1 MDFLYYLF
9 NLILQFIVVLSCMIS
24 TFLVGSTFAHD
35 TEDGVTYYPSY
46 SDNTANVYNYNKY
59 KQFEINTKVG
69 YVTDVQLRP
78 GEVVQ
83 KIASGNTTQWQ
94 VDVDIIDGVQ
104 HVYIKPM
111 VSGIRTNMI
120 INTDQRS
127 YRFLVNSTDEMEYVV
142 VFNFA
147 ELDREAQLKAEAE
160 ALAAQQARLDN
171 LKRLQNTH
179 FNTNYK
185 VIKTK
190 NVKTVYVPKN
200 IFDDGQKTYIEV
212 SDLALRDNLPLVYSY
227 DDWEKGKLQLVNYR
241 LKNNVI
247 EIDKVVNK
255 MRVMFSQNS
264 YFDVQ
269 NKNTEYKNTSPGNI
283 QFKGQP
289 ATTLYNADTVNPTE
303 QVSYHDTFVSLNERN
318 RQARMQEYKD
328 LQGGSM
334 DKLDDL
340 INQVEDSIKTDAKSL
355 NPNAQQAQQD
365 NDPKVQQFIQTT
377 YGGSK

>member
-1 MDFLYYLF
+1 MNKKLKYSL
-9 NLILQFIVVLSCMIS
+9 VLSCMIS
-24 TFLVGSTFAHD
+24 TFVMGSTFAHD

-190 NVKTVYVPKN
+190 NVKTVCVPKN

-318 RQARMQEYKD
+318 RQARMKEYKD

>member
-1 MDFLYYLF
+1 MNKKLKYS
-9 NLILQFIVVLSCMIS
+9 VVLSCMIS

-190 NVKTVYVPKN
+190 NVKTAYVPKN

-269 NKNTEYKNTSPGNI
+269 NKNTEYKNTSPDNI

>member
-1 MDFLYYLF
+1 MNKKLKYS
-9 NLILQFIVVLSCMIS
+9 VVLSCMIS

-190 NVKTVYVPKN
+190 NVKTVYVSKN

>member
-1 MDFLYYLF
+1 MNKKLKYS
-9 NLILQFIVVLSCMIS
+9 VVLSCMIS

-190 NVKTVYVPKN
+190 NVKTAYVPKN

-269 NKNTEYKNTSPGNI
+269 NNNTEYKNTSPGNI

>member
-1 MDFLYYLF
+1 MNKKLKYS
-9 NLILQFIVVLSCMIS
+9 VVLSCMIS

-46 SDNTANVYNYNKY
+46 TDNTANVYNYNKY

>member
-1 MDFLYYLF
+1 MNKKLKYSL
-9 NLILQFIVVLSCMIS
+9 VLSCMIS
-24 TFLVGSTFAHD
+24 TFVMGSTFAHD

-190 NVKTVYVPKN
+190 NVKTAYVPKN

>member
-1 MDFLYYLF
+1 MNKKLKYS
-9 NLILQFIVVLSCMIS
+9 VVLSCMIS

-185 VIKTK
+185 VTKTK

>member
-1 MDFLYYLF
+1 MNKKLKYSL
-9 NLILQFIVVLSCMIS
+9 VLSCMIS
-24 TFLVGSTFAHD
+24 TFVMGSTFAHD

-255 MRVMFSQNS
+255 MRVIFSQNS

-355 NPNAQQAQQD
+355 NPNAQQSQQD

>member
-1 MDFLYYLF
+1 MNKKLKYS
-9 NLILQFIVVLSCMIS
+9 VVLSCMIS

-190 NVKTVYVPKN
+190 NVKTAYVPKN

-328 LQGGSM
+328 LQGGNM

>member
-1 MDFLYYLF
+1 MNKKLKYS
-9 NLILQFIVVLSCMIS
+9 VVLSCMIS

-289 ATTLYNADTVNPTE
+289 ATTLYNADTVNPIE

>member
-1 MDFLYYLF
+1 MNKKLKYS
-9 NLILQFIVVLSCMIS
+9 VVLSCMIS

-212 SDLALRDNLPLVYSY
+212 SDLALRDNLPLVYLY

>member
-1 MDFLYYLF
+1 MNKKLKYS
-9 NLILQFIVVLSCMIS
+9 VVLSCMIS
-24 TFLVGSTFAHD
+24 TFLVGSAFAHD

-190 NVKTVYVPKN
+190 NVKTAYVPKN

-303 QVSYHDTFVSLNERN
+303 QVYYHDTFVSLNERN

>member
-1 MDFLYYLF
+1 MNKKLKYS
-9 NLILQFIVVLSCMIS
+9 VVLSCMIS
-24 TFLVGSTFAHD
+24 TFLVGSAFAHD

-190 NVKTVYVPKN
+190 NVKTAYVPKN

-340 INQVEDSIKTDAKSL
+340 INQVEYSIKTDAKSL

>member
-1 MDFLYYLF
+1 MNKKLKYSL
-9 NLILQFIVVLSCMIS
+9 VLSCMIS
-24 TFLVGSTFAHD
+24 TFVMGSTFAHD

-212 SDLALRDNLPLVYSY
+212 SDLSLRDNLPLVYSY

-318 RQARMQEYKD
+318 RQARMKEYKD

-355 NPNAQQAQQD
+355 NPNAQQSQQD

>member
-1 MDFLYYLF
+1 MNKKLKYS
-9 NLILQFIVVLSCMIS
+9 VVLSCMIS
-24 TFLVGSTFAHD
+24 TFLVGSAFAHD

-171 LKRLQNTH
+171 FKRLQNTH

-190 NVKTVYVPKN
+190 NVKTAYVPKN

>member
-1 MDFLYYLF
+1 MNKKLKYS
-9 NLILQFIVVLSCMIS
+9 VVLSCMIS
-24 TFLVGSTFAHD
+24 TFLVGSTFAYD

>member
-1 MDFLYYLF
+1 MNKKLKYS
-9 NLILQFIVVLSCMIS
+9 VVLSCMIS

-355 NPNAQQAQQD
+355 NPNAQQPQQD

>member
-1 MDFLYYLF
+1 MNKKLKYS
-9 NLILQFIVVLSCMIS
+9 VVLSCMIS

-160 ALAAQQARLDN
+160 ELAAQQARLDN

-355 NPNAQQAQQD
+355 NPNEQQAQQD

>member
-1 MDFLYYLF
+1 MNKKLKYSL
-9 NLILQFIVVLSCMIS
+9 VLSCMIS
-24 TFLVGSTFAHD
+24 TFVMGSTFAHD

>member
-1 MDFLYYLF
+1 MNKKLKYS
-9 NLILQFIVVLSCMIS
+9 VVLSCMIS
-24 TFLVGSTFAHD
+24 TFLVGSTIAHD

-190 NVKTVYVPKN
+190 NVKTAYVPKN

-340 INQVEDSIKTDAKSL
+340 IDQVEDSIKTDAKSL

>member
-1 MDFLYYLF
+1 MNKKLKYSL
-9 NLILQFIVVLSCMIS
+9 VLSCMIS
-24 TFLVGSTFAHD
+24 TFIMGSTFAHD

-190 NVKTVYVPKN
+190 NVKTAYVPKN

>member
-1 MDFLYYLF
+1 MNKKLKYS
-9 NLILQFIVVLSCMIS
+9 VVLSCMIS

-190 NVKTVYVPKN
+190 NVKTAYVPKN

-255 MRVMFSQNS
+255 MRIMFSQNS

>member
-1 MDFLYYLF
+1 MNKKLKYS
-9 NLILQFIVVLSCMIS
+9 VVLSCMIS

-355 NPNAQQAQQD
+355 NSNVQQAQQD

>member
-1 MDFLYYLF
+1 MNKKLKYS
-9 NLILQFIVVLSCMIS
+9 VVLSCMIS

-127 YRFLVNSTDEMEYVV
+127 YRFLVNSTDEMEYIV

-190 NVKTVYVPKN
+190 NVKTAYVPKN

>member
-1 MDFLYYLF
+1 MNKKLKYS
-9 NLILQFIVVLSCMIS
+9 VVLSCMIS

-318 RQARMQEYKD
+318 RQARIQEYKD

-340 INQVEDSIKTDAKSL
+340 INQVEDSIKIDAKSL

>member
-1 MDFLYYLF
+1 MNKKLKYS
-9 NLILQFIVVLSCMIS
+9 VVLSCMIS
-24 TFLVGSTFAHD
+24 TFLVGSAFAHD

-255 MRVMFSQNS
+255 MRVIFSQNS

>member
-1 MDFLYYLF
+1 MNKKLKYSL
-9 NLILQFIVVLSCMIS
+9 VLSCMIS
-24 TFLVGSTFAHD
+24 TFVMGSTFAHD

-142 VFNFA
+142 VFSFA

-355 NPNAQQAQQD
+355 NPNAQQSQQD

>member
-1 MDFLYYLF
+1 MNKKLKYS
-9 NLILQFIVVLSCMIS
+9 VVLSCMIS

-190 NVKTVYVPKN
+190 NVKTAYVPKN

-355 NPNAQQAQQD
+355 NPNAQQAQKD

>member
-1 MDFLYYLF
+1 MNKKLKYS
-9 NLILQFIVVLSCMIS
+9 VVLSCMIS
-24 TFLVGSTFAHD
+24 TFLVGSAFAHD

-190 NVKTVYVPKN
+190 NVKTAYVPKN

-227 DDWEKGKLQLVNYR
+227 DDWKKGKLQLVNYR

>member
-1 MDFLYYLF
+1 
-9 NLILQFIVVLSCMIS
+9 
-24 TFLVGSTFAHD
+24 
-35 TEDGVTYYPSY
+35 
-46 SDNTANVYNYNKY
+46 
-59 KQFEINTKVG
+59 
-69 YVTDVQLRP
+69 
-78 GEVVQ
+78 
-83 KIASGNTTQWQ
+83 
-94 VDVDIIDGVQ
+94 
-104 HVYIKPM
+104 M

-227 DDWEKGKLQLVNYR
+227 DDWEK
-241 LKNNVI
+241 
-247 EIDKVVNK
+247 
-255 MRVMFSQNS
+255 
-264 YFDVQ
+264 
-269 NKNTEYKNTSPGNI
+269 
-283 QFKGQP
+283 
-289 ATTLYNADTVNPTE
+289 
-303 QVSYHDTFVSLNERN
+303 VSYN
-318 RQARMQEYKD
+318 
-328 LQGGSM
+328 
-334 DKLDDL
+334 
-340 INQVEDSIKTDAKSL
+340 
-355 NPNAQQAQQD
+355 
-365 NDPKVQQFIQTT
+365 
-377 YGGSK
+377 

>member
-1 MDFLYYLF
+1 MNKKLKYS
-9 NLILQFIVVLSCMIS
+9 VVLSCMIS

-365 NDPKVQQFIQTT
+365 NNPKVQQFIQTT

>member
-1 MDFLYYLF
+1 MNKKLKYS
-9 NLILQFIVVLSCMIS
+9 VVLSCMIS

-190 NVKTVYVPKN
+190 NVKTAYVPKN

-355 NPNAQQAQQD
+355 NPNAQQTQQD

>member
-1 MDFLYYLF
+1 MNKKLKYSL
-9 NLILQFIVVLSCMIS
+9 VLSCMIS
-24 TFLVGSTFAHD
+24 NFVMGSTFAHD

-269 NKNTEYKNTSPGNI
+269 NKNTEYKNTSPGKI
-283 QFKGQP
+283 HFKGQP

>member
-1 MDFLYYLF
+1 MNKKLKYS
-9 NLILQFIVVLSCMIS
+9 VVLSCMIS

-171 LKRLQNTH
+171 IKRLQNTH

-190 NVKTVYVPKN
+190 NVKTAYVPKN

>member
-1 MDFLYYLF
+1 MNKKLKYS
-9 NLILQFIVVLSCMIS
+9 VVLSCMIS
-24 TFLVGSTFAHD
+24 TFLVGSAFAHD

-190 NVKTVYVPKN
+190 NVKTAYVPKN

>member
-1 MDFLYYLF
+1 MNKKLKYS
-9 NLILQFIVVLSCMIS
+9 VVLSCMIS

-185 VIKTK
+185 VTKTK
-190 NVKTVYVPKN
+190 NVKTAYVPKN

>member
-1 MDFLYYLF
+1 MNKKLKYS
-9 NLILQFIVVLSCMIS
+9 VVLSCMIS
-24 TFLVGSTFAHD
+24 TFLVGFAFAHD

-190 NVKTVYVPKN
+190 NVKTAYVPKN

>member
-1 MDFLYYLF
+1 MNKKLKYS
-9 NLILQFIVVLSCMIS
+9 VVLSCMIS

-160 ALAAQQARLDN
+160 SLAAQQARLDN

-190 NVKTVYVPKN
+190 NVKTAYVPKN

>member
-1 MDFLYYLF
+1 MNKKLKYSL
-9 NLILQFIVVLSCMIS
+9 VLSCMIS
-24 TFLVGSTFAHD
+24 TFVMGSTFAHD

-318 RQARMQEYKD
+318 RQARIQEYKD

>member
-1 MDFLYYLF
+1 MNKKLKYSL
-9 NLILQFIVVLSCMIS
+9 VLSCMIS
-24 TFLVGSTFAHD
+24 TFVMGSTFAHD

-318 RQARMQEYKD
+318 RQTRMQEYKD